1 MSIRAMVLVFIL
13 AVLGV
18 LGVNSVFVVS
28 ELERAVLLEF
38 GKVISADIKP
48 GLHLKKP
55 FINEV
60 RKFDARVLTLDANPE
75 RFLTLEKK
83 AVIVD
88 SFAKFKVNDAQLF
101 YTATSG
107 DERRAEALLRQ
118 RINNGLRNEISKRS
132 LHEVVSGER
141 DELMSVLT
149 LRLDE
154 VARQEL
160 GVEVVDVRVKR
171 IDLPPEV
178 SQSVYDRMNT
188 ERDIEAREHRAQGQ
202 ELAAG
207 IRADASKQR
216 EVILA
221 EAYADAEGIRGDG
234 DAGAAALYAAAFSR
248 DIEFYKFYRSMAAYQ
263 RTFAYK
269 SDVMIIDPDSEFF
282 KYLNKS
288 KYYASEAVDQ

>member
-234 DAGAAALYAAAFSR
+234 DAGSAALYAAAFSR

-263 RTFAYK
+263 RTFADK

-282 KYLNKS
+282 KYLKKS
-288 KYYASEAVDQ
+288 KY